1 MRNEK
6 GLGYS
11 MKKTRAEFKKAGAS
25 NGKKIVLKILTIAL
39 SVLVLFI
46 TLMYLQNANN
56 AALDT
61 VNIVRLKKDLPAG
74 TAISTDDVERYA
86 IIRKEY
92 DQNNMILYE
101 DVEDVREI
109 IQDKFT
115 SYYLRRGTPLYYDQ
129 LTVKMLPR
137 DIILE
142 TLTEGYELTTV
153 PYNYMEA
160 GGNKLLPG
168 DLIRMRVSY
177 EVDAIPQDSFDYND
191 GSYYQWTKKI
201 IRTETVFDSI
211 AVVDM
216 LNSNGDSIYNIYQEI
231 MRLSEKER
239 QEILKS
245 KDFLSSVKPKSLEL
259 ALLPDEVEL
268 YNSYKIS
275 AGNGCFLI
283 TILGRVGSDIDFNA
297 FTTIETEVRSWLDG
311 GSTKR

>member
-1 MRNEK
+1 M
-6 GLGYS
+6 
-11 MKKTRAEFKKAGAS
+11 MKKIKADFKKAGTS
-25 NGKKIVLKILTIAL
+25 NGRKIALKIVTVAL
-39 SVLVLFI
+39 SLLALFV
-46 TLMYLQNANN
+46 TYAYLQRLGN

-61 VNIVRLKKDLPAG
+61 VDIVRLKKDMPAG
-74 TAISTDDVERYA
+74 TAISTSDVERYA
-86 IIRKEY
+86 IIKKEY
-92 DQNNMILYE
+92 DKDNMVPYDDIVK
-101 DVEDVREI
+101 VEDI
-109 IQDKFT
+109 LQDKFT
-115 SYYLRRGTPLYYDQ
+115 SYYLRGGSPLFYDQ
-129 LTVKMLPR
+129 LTEKRQPR

-142 TLTEGYELTTV
+142 TLAEGYELTTV

>member
-1 MRNEK
+1 
-6 GLGYS
+6 
-11 MKKTRAEFKKAGAS
+11 MKKTKAEFKRAGTS
-25 NGKKIVLKILTIAL
+25 NGKKIVLKIITIAL
-39 SVLVLFI
+39 SILALFI
-46 TLMYLQNANN
+46 TFSYLQRANN

-61 VNIVRLKKDLPAG
+61 VDIVRVKKDLPGG
-74 TAISTDDVERYA
+74 TAIGTGDVEKYA

-92 DQNNMILYE
+92 DKDHMIPY
-101 DVEDVREI
+101 DGVEEVGDILHE
-109 IQDKFT
+109 KFT
-115 SYYLRRGTPLYYDQ
+115 SYYLRGGSPLYYDQ
-129 LTVKMLPR
+129 LTEKRLPR

-142 TLTEGYELTTV
+142 TLEEGYELTTI

-177 EVDAIPQDSFDYND
+177 EVDAMPQDAYDYEYEYDYYD
-191 GSYYQWTKKI
+191 GRYYQWTKRI
-201 IRTETVFDSI
+201 IRTDTVFDSI

-216 LNSNGDSIYNIYQEI
+216 LNAKGDSIYNIYQEI

-245 KDFLSSVKPKSLEL
+245 KDFLTSVKPKSLEL
-259 ALLPDEVEL
+259 ALLPEEVEL

-275 AGNGCFLI
+275 AGNGSFLI
-283 TILGRVGSDIDFNA
+283 TILGRAGNDIDFDA